1 MMNRIPGS
9 LILATLIVVSLTR
22 SADAQVSASQL
33 LAEARPKAIQEVLAA
48 SRSDDPFLRSNAI
61 EAMQSDPERVLPLLQ
76 LGLNDESPVVRFAAL
91 VSVGKLG
98 LVELGPSSARHLHDP
113 SPSVRAAAMYAA
125 KSAGLEPSL
134 NELPV
139 MLTDQSPVVRRN
151 AAMVIGLM
159 GGDRSTI
166 DMLKDLAK
174 TPMPRADSV
183 QQAVNRLL
191 IAQAILRLGDED
203 TLDTIRAGVYSASL
217 EVRAEAITMLG
228 EAKDY
233 QMTSAF
239 VPLLKDDTIE
249 VRLAAATTLA
259 RLGRDDGLNVLL
271 EGANFSAD
279 KVREAAK
286 AYLREDSRTA
296 TAEAFRRLLNDPQ
309 QCEAVAVA
317 VRSQSAFGLAQLRGT
332 AAAKQLI
339 RLLGDPSQQVRVSA
353 AAAILQATAAAP
365 QRAAR
370 H

>member
-1 MMNRIPGS
+1 MMKRVWGAVAFAA
-9 LILATLIVVSLTR
+9 LVVSAWSPMA
-22 SADAQVSASQL
+22 SAQLSSTQL
-33 LAEARPKAIQEVLAA
+33 LAGARPQAIQEVLAA
-48 SRSDDPFLRSNAI
+48 SRSRDPFLRSNAI
-61 EAMQSDPERVLPLLQ
+61 EAMQSEPERVMPLLQ
-76 LGLNDESPVVRFAAL
+76 LGLNDENPVVRFASL
-91 VSVGKLG
+91 MSVGKLG
-98 LVELGPSSARHLHDP
+98 LVELGPASARHLNDP
-113 SPSVRAAAMYAA
+113 SPSVRAAAVYAA
-125 KSAGLEPSL
+125 KATGMDPSL
-134 NELPV
+134 NELPA
-139 MLTDQSPVVRRN
+139 MLTDENPAVRRN

-166 DMLKDLAK
+166 EMLKDLAR
-174 TPMPRADSV
+174 TPMPRADSA

-203 TLDTIRAGVYSASL
+203 TLDTIRAGVYSSSL

-271 EGANFSAD
+271 EGANFNAD
-279 KVREAAK
+279 KVRQAARD
-286 AYLREDSRTA
+286 YLREDSRSA
-296 TAEAFRRLLNDPQ
+296 TAEAFRRLLNDPEQ
-309 QCEAVAVA
+309 SEAIAVA
-317 VRSQSAFGLAQLRGT
+317 VRSQSAFGLAQLRET

-339 RLLGDPSQQVRVSA
+339 RMLDDPSQQVRVSA
-353 AAAILQATAAAP
+353 AAAILQSTSAPP
-365 QRAAR
+365 QRASR